1 MSDNTPSE
9 VLWSFDL
16 QEGLQRL
23 PEEYKA
29 EVQIRKARETRYGK
43 GEIEITEDLVRLRYK
58 KFMSKKQEV
67 TLSRSDIEKAEFQNM
82 ELPIEIVGPG
92 FFWDQGW
99 ITLELV
105 MRDGGGYTLYV
116 GQPGNLPAG
125 KVGPYME
132 KFMTIYLMLNRD
144 KVQVQDESE
153 GAGAEERFTPAQG
166 APDASPQYDLKC
178 PKCGAV
184 IEKSW
189 ICFECQEENQP
200 YYKGGAMNHNCI
212 KCGFDKHP
220 FVPDPELLCDACMQH
235 SVSSEWT
242 PA

>member
-1 MSDNTPSE
+1 LSDNTPSE

-16 QEGLQRL
+16 QEGLQHL

-29 EVQIRKARETRYGK
+29 EVQIRKAGETRYGK

-67 TLSRSDIEKAEFQNM
+67 TLSRSDIEKAEFQNR

-105 MRDGGGYTLYV
+105 MRDGEGYTLYV

-166 APDASPQYDLKC
+166 APNPSPQYDLKC

-189 ICFECQEENQP
+189 ICFEC
-200 YYKGGAMNHNCI
+200 
-212 KCGFDKHP
+212 
-220 FVPDPELLCDACMQH
+220 
-235 SVSSEWT
+235 
-242 PA
+242 

>member
-1 MSDNTPSE
+1 MSDSTPSE

-16 QEGLQRL
+16 QEGLQHL

-29 EVQIRKARETRYGK
+29 EVQIRKAGETRYGK

-67 TLSRSDIEKAEFQNM
+67 TLSRSDIEKAEFQNR

-105 MRDGGGYTLYV
+105 MRDGEGYTLYV

-125 KVGPYME
+125 KVGPYLE
-132 KFMTIYLMLNRD
+132 KFMTIYLMLNGDRPCPTNRG
-144 KVQVQDESE
+144 KSVRKRRTAQPRVHRTQAPNTRSN
-153 GAGAEERFTPAQG
+153 APSAEPLSRNPG
-166 APDASPQYDLKC
+166 YASSARSKTSHTTW
-178 PKCGAV
+178 AA
-184 IEKSW
+184 S
-189 ICFECQEENQP
+189 
-200 YYKGGAMNHNCI
+200 
-212 KCGFDKHP
+212 
-220 FVPDPELLCDACMQH
+220 
-235 SVSSEWT
+235 
-242 PA
+242 

>member
-1 MSDNTPSE
+1 LSDNTPSE

-29 EVQIRKARETRYGK
+29 EVQIRKAGETRYGK
-43 GEIEITEDLVRLRYK
+43 GKIEITEDRVRLRYK

-67 TLSRSDIEKAEFQNM
+67 TLSRSDIEKAEFQNR

-105 MRDGGGYTLYV
+105 MRDGEGYTLYV

-132 KFMTIYLMLNRD
+132 KFMTIYLMLNGDRALH
-144 KVQVQDESE
+144 DEPELAGSE
-153 GAGAEERFTPAQG
+153 EEDSPAQSS
-166 APDASPQYDLKC
+166 PDASPQYTLKC
-178 PKCGAV
+178 PKCGAA

-189 ICFECQEENQP
+189 ICFQCQVEDQP
-200 YYKGGAMNHNCI
+200 YYRGGAMNHKCI
-212 KCGFDKHP
+212 KCEFDKHP
-220 FVPDPELLCDACMQH
+220 FVPDPKLLCDACMQH